1 MSNTRS
7 WISLENF
14 KRQMLWS
21 PSWWFEGQTVA
32 AFTFATSAPMLV
44 GTSWIFLFRMGISSN
59 ETQLL
64 YVFQS
69 FSLFSETVYSCFLLG
84 SVDGTRSLWP
94 RLSTLN
100 QSMTQEILHNICL
113 LIPCLAPPISSLI
126 TWASFEVTSSGN
138 YFKEMSSFCQGGG
151 RCTGRISLRLGFF
164 MVILYQDEVDGS
176 PLWNNLIK
184 YFVVAMFILLCMYTC
199 LFFLFFL

>member
-14 KRQMLWS
+14 KSQMLWN
-21 PSWWFEGQTVA
+21 PSWWFAGQTVA
-32 AFTFATSAPMLV
+32 AFTFATSATMLV
-44 GTSWIFLFRMGISSN
+44 GTSWIFLFRVNGISALRMGISSN

-84 SVDGTRSLWP
+84 SVDSTRSLWP

-100 QSMTQEILHNICL
+100 QSMTQEILHNNCL
-113 LIPCLAPPISSLI
+113 LIPCSVPPISSLI
-126 TWASFEVTSSGN
+126 TWASFEVTCSANCFKLSGILSLEN
-138 YFKEMSSFCQGGG
+138 GW
-151 RCTGRISLRLGFF
+151 TLRL
-164 MVILYQDEVDGS
+164 DEARNQ
-176 PLWNNLIK
+176 LW
-184 YFVVAMFILLCMYTC
+184 FHQ
-199 LFFLFFL
+199 